1 MKSRDMSS
9 SETQSEPYQR
19 RVLLVD
25 ATRPIV
31 PHPPP
36 RLSRMNRLP
45 FVLTWKGGSI
55 MQEAVCRR
63 FSKLQVVDRAQAVL
77 RARQAGLG

>member
-36 RLSRMNRLP
+36 RLSRMSRLP
-45 FVLTWKGGSI
+45 FALTWKGGSI
-55 MQEAVCRR
+55 MQEAVL
-63 FSKLQVVDRAQAVL
+63 SPLQQVTGR
-77 RARQAGLG
+77 